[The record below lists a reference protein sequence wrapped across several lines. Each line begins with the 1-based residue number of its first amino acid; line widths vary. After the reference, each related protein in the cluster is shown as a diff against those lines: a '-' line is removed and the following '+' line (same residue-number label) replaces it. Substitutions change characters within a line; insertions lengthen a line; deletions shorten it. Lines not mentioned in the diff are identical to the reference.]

1 MWRTSIAALLAG
13 LALAACGNSQSS
25 STSSSSHGTSASRSS
40 TACSAGQ
47 LRPGYVGTQ
56 GATGHLELT
65 LSLRNI
71 SRRSCRIEGYPAPTL
86 IGANGKPL
94 PMHVKHGRGFF
105 PDTLR
110 KPRPIMLRPGASAR
124 FGVSFVTNNEYR
136 GARVCR
142 TAVRVVAGVPG
153 PRSPMSL
160 RRAPKISPCG
170 SQLVVSPIY
179 A

>member
-71 SRRSCRIEGYPAPTL
+71 SRRS
-86 IGANGKPL
+86 
-94 PMHVKHGRGFF
+94 
-105 PDTLR
+105 
-110 KPRPIMLRPGASAR
+110 
-124 FGVSFVTNNEYR
+124 
-136 GARVCR
+136 
-142 TAVRVVAGVPG
+142 
-153 PRSPMSL
+153 
-160 RRAPKISPCG
+160 
-170 SQLVVSPIY
+170 
-179 A
+179 